1 MKAKLPNIKA
11 EKIPGWAV
19 GVLAVAG
26 VLAVGATAYFV
37 YRAVKKIGEK
47 KEDRQT
53 SRELNKELQDVQDSG
68 VKATSPDSVYKSTA
82 DFIEQKLDGCE
93 ISTSELDVVKEIVR
107 VVKNQADWIKLNQAF
122 GTRTLDNCGP
132 FTGETKYTSI
142 ASLLKDQLDSP
153 VYLIS
158 EDIGGKSYTGR
169 YISYDLLKSILAT
182 RNIKF

>member
-11 EKIPGWAV
+11 DKIPGWAV

-26 VLAVGATAYFV
+26 VLAVGATAFFLYK
-37 YRAVKKIGEK
+37 AVKKIGEK
-47 KEDRQT
+47 KDDRQV
-53 SRELNKELQDVQDSG
+53 SKELNKELQDVQDSG
-68 VKATSPDSVYKSTA
+68 VKATSPDSVYRATA

-93 ISTSELDVVKEIVR
+93 MSTSELDVVKEVVR

-122 GTRTLDNCGP
+122 GTRTIDNCGP
-132 FTGETKYTSI
+132 FTSDTKYSSI
-142 ASLLKDQLDSP
+142 SALLKDQLDSP

-158 EDIGGKSYTGR
+158 ENIGGKSYTGR
-169 YISYDLLKSILAT
+169 YISYDLLKSILAS